1 MREWPSQP
9 IIHFEGRPLP
19 EPGIP
24 VGYAAL
30 IQKYELATP
39 LPSRL
44 TAAARRHHPISTD
57 DWLMLTP
64 RHRPYDSL
72 VGHLAFA
79 LRWEGIDLSVL
90 SALFEQM
97 ELAEFETYVRET
109 PTGATARRLW
119 FLYEWLTGARLEVPD
134 AGKVRLTSVVDPD
147 MQFALG
153 VGIPSPRHKVLNNLP
168 GTPSFCP
175 MVRRTPALVVA
186 GASQY
191 DLRAREVIGRT
202 RKDIVSRAAAFLV
215 LKDSKSSFAIE
226 REQPTGNRTARWAQ
240 AIGQAGTRPLSI
252 AEFERLQRIVVD
264 DRFVRQGLRQE
275 GGFVGEHDRETS
287 DPIPDHISARHDD
300 LVSLMEGLVI
310 YAERAVSR
318 GADPVVTAAVLAF
331 GFVYIHPFEDGNG
344 RLHRWLI
351 HHVLAISGY
360 SPPGLV
366 FPISAAILR
375 QIETYRGVL
384 ESYSRPLLPLIEWR
398 PTPRH
403 NVEVLND
410 TARYYRYF
418 DATKHAEFLYDCV
431 ARTVEH
437 DLPEEVAFLE
447 AYDKFN
453 ENVQHVVDM
462 PSRSVELLRKF
473 LEQENGRLSVR
484 ARGNEFAMLSQ
495 EECDA
500 IEQIYASAYRTPAP
514 ERRRQ

>member
-1 MREWPSQP
+1 MREWPSHP

-30 IQKYELATP
+30 IDVYALSAP

-44 TAAARRHHPISTD
+44 TATARRHHPISSD

-64 RHRPYDSL
+64 RHRPEDTL

-97 ELAEFETYVRET
+97 ELTEFEAYVRET
-109 PTGATARRLW
+109 PTGAAARRLW

-134 AGKVRLTSVVDPD
+134 AGKVRLTPVVDPD

-175 MVRRTPALVVA
+175 MVRRTPALIVG

-191 DLRAREVIGRT
+191 DVKAREVIGRT
-202 RKDIVSRAAAFLV
+202 RRDIVSRAAAFLV

-226 REQPTGNRTARWAQ
+226 RERPTGNRTARWAQ
-240 AIGQAGTRPLSI
+240 AIGQAGTRSLSI

-264 DRFVRQGLRQE
+264 DRLVRLGLRRE
-275 GGFVGEHDRETS
+275 GGFVGEHDRDTS

-300 LVSLMEGLVI
+300 LVSLMEGLVA
-310 YAERAVSR
+310 YSERAVSR
-318 GADPVVTAAVLAF
+318 GADAVVTAAALAF
-331 GFVYIHPFEDGNG
+331 GFVYIHPFIDGNG

-375 QIETYRGVL
+375 QIETYREVL

-398 PTPRH
+398 PTPGH

-447 AYDKFN
+447 AYDQFN
-453 ENVQHVVDM
+453 ESVQQVVDM

-473 LEQENGRLSVR
+473 LEQGNGRLSAR
-484 ARGNEFAMLSQ
+484 ARGNEFAMLSM

-500 IEQIYASAYRTPAP
+500 IEQIYANTLQNCAP
-514 ERRRQ
+514 DGPRR

>member
-24 VGYAAL
+24 IGYAAL
-30 IQKYELATP
+30 MEKYELAAP

-64 RHRPYDSL
+64 RHRPDDSL

-90 SALFEQM
+90 SALFERM
-97 ELAEFETYVRET
+97 ELAEFEAYVRET

-119 FLYEWLTGARLEVPD
+119 FLYEWLTGARLKVPD

-153 VGIPSPRHKVLNNLP
+153 VGTASPRHKVLNNLP

-191 DLRAREVIGRT
+191 DLRARDAIGRT

-215 LKDSKSSFAIE
+215 LEDSKSSFAIE

-264 DRFVRQGLRQE
+264 DRFVRRGLRRE

-287 DPIPDHISARHDD
+287 DPIP
-300 LVSLMEGLVI
+300 
-310 YAERAVSR
+310 
-318 GADPVVTAAVLAF
+318 
-331 GFVYIHPFEDGNG
+331 
-344 RLHRWLI
+344 
-351 HHVLAISGY
+351 
-360 SPPGLV
+360 
-366 FPISAAILR
+366 PISAPGTTI
-375 QIETYRGVL
+375 
-384 ESYSRPLLPLIEWR
+384 SSP
-398 PTPRH
+398 
-403 NVEVLND
+403 
-410 TARYYRYF
+410 
-418 DATKHAEFLYDCV
+418 
-431 ARTVEH
+431 
-437 DLPEEVAFLE
+437 
-447 AYDKFN
+447 
-453 ENVQHVVDM
+453 
-462 PSRSVELLRKF
+462 
-473 LEQENGRLSVR
+473 
-484 ARGNEFAMLSQ
+484 
-495 EECDA
+495 
-500 IEQIYASAYRTPAP
+500 
-514 ERRRQ
+514 